1 MFRIIFAGT
10 PEFAVPSL
18 NALVKIGLKPSHVI
32 TQPDRKSGR
41 GKKISKSAVK
51 LCSENRTI
59 HQINPIVRS
68 SAK

>member
-18 NALVKIGLKPSHVI
+18 DALVKIGLKPSHVI

-41 GKKISKSAVK
+41 GKKISKSVF
-51 LCSENRTI
+51 LDTG
-59 HQINPIVRS
+59 RS
-68 SAK
+68 GRRGADSV